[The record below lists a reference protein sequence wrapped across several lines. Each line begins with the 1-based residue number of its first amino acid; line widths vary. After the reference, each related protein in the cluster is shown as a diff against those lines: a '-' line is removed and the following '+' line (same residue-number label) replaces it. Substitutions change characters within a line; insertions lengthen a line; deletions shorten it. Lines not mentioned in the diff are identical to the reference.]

1 MGKEEEMEREREAS
15 APTLPLSHMTRLLHL
30 QMEACTKYF
39 CDTFKNYALV
49 LRRPNKDRPN

>member
-1 MGKEEEMEREREAS
+1 MGKEEMEREREAF
-15 APTLPLSHMTRLLHL
+15 APTLPLSHMTRLLRL